1 MTSRA
6 EHDRRN
12 AQQIAL
18 YRNHLHAQPKPTRMD
33 AGLPTEPTLDARAF
47 ALVRSVIGLRTQQVA
62 DALQIKRARAA
73 KVLSDLEEAG
83 RIRRARSGAWEVKA
97 C

>member
-1 MTSRA
+1 MTRA

-12 AQQIAL
+12 AQQL
-18 YRNHLHAQPKPTRMD
+18 EMYRHHLHGQPKPTRMD

-73 KVLSDLEEAG
+73 KVLTDLEDAG
-83 RIRRARSGAWEVKA
+83 RIHRARSGAWEVTR
-97 C
+97 